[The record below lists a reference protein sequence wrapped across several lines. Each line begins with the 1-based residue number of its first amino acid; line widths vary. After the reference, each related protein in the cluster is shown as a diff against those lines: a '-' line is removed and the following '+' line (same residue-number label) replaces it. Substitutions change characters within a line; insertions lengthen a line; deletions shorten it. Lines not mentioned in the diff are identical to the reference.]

1 MKGVRILLLLLG
13 FCCLVISQKA
23 SSVNGFESFVCNGQ
37 EYPSNSNFETSL
49 NYVLAKLQ
57 LLTPGTQN
65 FNRYENSP
73 DGVVYGHA
81 VCHYQSTPTDCI
93 TCLHGAADRLLEAC
107 PKRIGGEEHD
117 VHSKYFFAKS
127 LVFCAIEKHPEVL
140 FGSHLQV
147 FMMDLGEV
155 LQSSS
160 SMVSYFIEL
169 EIYPGIA
176 SSFAIDVIQKFMSK
190 LLALSLSMQ

>member
-73 DGVVYGHA
+73 DGAVYGHA
-81 VCHYQSTPTDCI
+81 VCHYQATPTDCI

-107 PKRIGGEEHD
+107 PKRIGGQI
-117 VHSKYFFAKS
+117 FFGLATICYTRYEAYPFTDPS
-127 LVFCAIEKHPEVL
+127 EVI
-140 FGSHLQV
+140 S
-147 FMMDLGEV
+147 
-155 LQSSS
+155 
-160 SMVSYFIEL
+160 
-169 EIYPGIA
+169 
-176 SSFAIDVIQKFMSK
+176 
-190 LLALSLSMQ
+190 